1 MGRHVRAGS
10 FDIWTEQV
18 GSGPD
23 VLLIGGAGDTVES
36 WSFQLDG
43 LADRYRLTA
52 FDNRGAGRTA
62 MPDGPVTVA
71 TMADDAAA
79 VLDGVGIASAH
90 VAGFSGGSIT
100 AQELALRRPDLVRS
114 LVLQGTWARPD
125 SYLRTWLRF
134 AGWLAAAAPEERG
147 FLEGFFLDVYTPRAH
162 DDGTVAA
169 FIEDV
174 LAFPHKQSA
183 EDLQRY
189 LDALVDHDT
198 TDRLPQVTAP
208 TLVLAGGVDLVGR
221 PELGR
226 VVADAIPEARFEVW
240 ETEAHQPFQ
249 EVPDRWNA
257 RVDTFW
263 RDVEA
268 RSATPVPR
276 AATDDRPSPPAHR
289 RRPGAGE
296 GSAHPGREPAEQ
308 VAGHLVAVGPVE
320 HLVPGVRG
328 DPQLHRQA
336 TFAQQVG
343 QRGDLGGVGPAHRV
357 ALAGEQQHRQPRG
370 QAGHALGARRP
381 GHQGEHPGAVAV
393 RGRDVV
399 AAQRVGQVGVD
410 LRRIAAEP
418 VVRRAGGLEGRIE
431 AAKGV
436 HRLAPHAAGDGRLE
450 LRHRR
455 GQLRRDADRPG
466 QHQAGQGR
474 AVPLGGGQHDH

>member
-62 MPDGPVTVA
+62 MPEGPVSVA
-71 TMADDAAA
+71 AMADDAAA
-79 VLDGVGIASAH
+79 LLRALDIPSAH

-174 LAFPHKQSA
+174 LAFPYKQSA

-276 AATDDRPSPPAHR
+276 AATDDRPSPPAQVRGRPRSADRTRPVHRPGPRPVRREGGAGPPGEPHRPAGQHEGRERAHATGEEGHRSRDRLAGDGERRDGHQGQEDDRGPHAATGWRRRRATVRQVRVTVGRERGHR
-289 RRPGAGE
+289 RLLDR
-296 GSAHPGREPAEQ
+296 
-308 VAGHLVAVGPVE
+308 GPV
-320 HLVPGVRG
+320 
-328 DPQLHRQA
+328 
-336 TFAQQVG
+336 T
-343 QRGDLGGVGPAHRV
+343 PASPRDIGHTEGRARV
-357 ALAGEQQHRQPRG
+357 ALRSSPPASP
-370 QAGHALGARRP
+370 
-381 GHQGEHPGAVAV
+381 V
-393 RGRDVV
+393 
-399 AAQRVGQVGVD
+399 QVSVTS
-410 LRRIAAEP
+410 
-418 VVRRAGGLEGRIE
+418 
-431 AAKGV
+431 
-436 HRLAPHAAGDGRLE
+436 
-450 LRHRR
+450 
-455 GQLRRDADRPG
+455 
-466 QHQAGQGR
+466 
-474 AVPLGGGQHDH
+474 